1 MSYSASPRPTFD
13 GPALIPYE
21 TVTRHLWGDDESGEV
36 ADWIYVSS
44 AKIHQLVF
52 GLPPGGAF
60 RHSDSYRTIFAAD
73 EVLYV
78 LSGVMALSNPETGEV
93 HRVQPGEAA
102 FFRRDTWHHAF
113 NFSTEPLRVI
123 EFFAPPPSQGTS
135 GSYAQTKP
143 DLDSLKYAQEKWMG
157 RWPAAQVEAV
167 ESFTIR
173 PVREADLLW
182 RLEGAEQQLLVGI
195 LAATEHLTVGKMQ
208 LLAGQRSDVEVH
220 GGDESLYLLEGTLNV
235 RAPENDGPRWFEL
248 RPGDG
253 FFVPEGAA
261 HQYYNM
267 SDGPVSFLCGVA
279 PRYSPGAPEV
289 FSNGREP

>member
-13 GPALIPYE
+13 GPSHIPYE
-21 TVTRHLWGDDESGEV
+21 TVTRHLWGDEESGEV
-36 ADWIYVSS
+36 TDWIYVSS

-52 GLPPGGAF
+52 GLAPGGAF
-60 RHSDSYRTIFAAD
+60 RHSDAYRTIFAAD

-93 HRVQPGEAA
+93 HRVKPGEAA

-113 NFSTEPLRVI
+113 NFSPEPLRVI

-143 DLDSLKYAQEKWMG
+143 NLTAPKYSQDQWIG
-157 RWPAAQVEAV
+157 RWPKSQAEAEAKYTIQV
-167 ESFTIR
+167 
-173 PVREADLLW
+173 VREGDLLW
-182 RLEGAEQQLLVGI
+182 RLEGRDQQLLVGI
-195 LAATEHLTVGKMQ
+195 LAATEHLTVGRME

-220 GGDESLYLLEGTLNV
+220 GGDESLYLLEGALNV
-235 RAPENDGPRWFEL
+235 RVPENDGPRWFEL
-248 RPGDG
+248 SPGDG
-253 FFVPEGAA
+253 FFVPEGTP

-267 SDGPVSFLCGVA
+267 SGAQASFLCGIA
-279 PRYSPGAPEV
+279 PRYSTEVPEV

>member
-1 MSYSASPRPTFD
+1 MSYSASPRPSFD
-13 GPALIPYE
+13 GPAHIPYE
-21 TVTRHLWGDDESGEV
+21 TVTRHLWGDEESGEV

-44 AKIHQLVF
+44 SKIHQLVF

-60 RHSDSYRTIFAAD
+60 RHSDNYRTVFAAD

-78 LSGVMALSNPETGEV
+78 LSGVMVLSNPETGEV

-113 NFSTEPLRVI
+113 NFSSEPLRVI

-143 DLDSLKYAQEKWMG
+143 NLSSPKYSQDQWIG
-157 RWPAAQVEAV
+157 RWPKESAQAAEN
-167 ESFTIR
+167 FTIR
-173 PVREADLLW
+173 PVRDGDLLW
-182 RLEGAEQQLLVGI
+182 RLEGAEQLLLVGI

-208 LLAGQRSDVEVH
+208 LLAGRRSDVEVH
-220 GGDESLYLLEGTLNV
+220 GGDESLYLLEGALNV
-235 RAPENDGPRWFEL
+235 RVPENDGPRWFEL
-248 RPGDG
+248 KPGDG
-253 FFVPEGAA
+253 FFVPEGTP

-267 SDGPVSFLCGVA
+267 SDAPASFLCGIA
-279 PRYSPGAPEV
+279 PRYLPDVPEV